1 MGAALWKVR
10 LRKWHGVPLCD
21 TSSVVS
27 KKAISLHSRVVSL
40 HLRFEGASCA
50 ASNPHLCWMQ
60 RLKSPDCT
68 WLCWVFSVGL
78 SQKYFRISALLALN
92 CSSTCFIQVYPII
105 SWSFWWAS
113 IRVVAFDTWSWW
125 RCCWKSGF
133 LFEIL
138 GSCQWSSKR
147 RCRYPIQIQS
157 KSCGSYV
164 GICCEVQRWQFW
176 AYRSSCRSGLQAN
189 IGTSS
194 QLWQ

>member
-1 MGAALWKVR
+1 MYIRPFPYIQGSFRCIWDSRGLAALAQTPIYAECKEW
-10 LRKWHGVPLCD
+10 
-21 TSSVVS
+21 
-27 KKAISLHSRVVSL
+27 SLL
-40 HLRFEGASCA
+40 IALGCA
-50 ASNPHLCWMQ
+50 EC
-60 RLKSPDCT
+60 
-68 WLCWVFSVGL
+68 FSVGL

-92 CSSTCFIQVYPII
+92 CSSTCFVQVYPII

-176 AYRSSCRSGLQAN
+176 AYRSSCRSGLQAD